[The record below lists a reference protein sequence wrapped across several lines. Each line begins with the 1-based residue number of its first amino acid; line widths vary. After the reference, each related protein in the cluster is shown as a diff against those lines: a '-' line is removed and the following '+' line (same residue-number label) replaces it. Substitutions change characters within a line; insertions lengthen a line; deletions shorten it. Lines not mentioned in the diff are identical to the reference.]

1 MILQHVVILIC
12 KYYLIATYQTQMDPK
27 YYQPNASLVEYLH
40 NELQSLRHNIGAS
53 NERENKSQKVYIRD
67 KKQKK
72 MRTALAKAKFDT
84 VDRVFQAFADI
95 IYFLEF
101 IQDHRELHN
110 LYEDDLKDLFGIHID
125 ETPRSS
131 HFQYRGGLFRR
142 FLDAGLFQHAET
154 YAKLDL
160 DFNRLILYDVV
171 QFAMRVMKRSLEPDE
186 ERALSVHMENVL
198 LWAKNLAHRVKNTN
212 NKKSR
217 RMLGFSP
224 YNPSSGI

>member
-1 MILQHVVILIC
+1 MDT
-12 KYYLIATYQTQMDPK
+12 KYYRPS
-27 YYQPNASLVEYLH
+27 ASLVEYLH
-40 NELQSLRHNIGAS
+40 EELQSLRHDTGTSIGGK
-53 NERENKSQKVYIRD
+53 NEFQEIYTRD

-72 MRTALAKAKFDT
+72 TRAALAKAKFDA
-84 VDRVFQAFADI
+84 VERVFQAFADI

-101 IQDHRELHN
+101 IQDHHELHN
-110 LYEDDLKDLFGIHID
+110 LYEGDLKDLFGIHID

-198 LWAKNLAHRVKNTN
+198 LWAKNLAHRVNTTN

-217 RMLGFSP
+217 RMLGFNP
-224 YNPSSGI
+224 YMPSSGI